1 MIPERFAANVAWL
14 FTDRPWL
21 DRFDAARAAGF
32 ASVEFPWPDDPASTA
47 AAVRSAGL
55 RVVMLNAPAGDLG
68 AGERGFPNDP
78 GRVDEW
84 RDGFRSALRL
94 CRETGCPTVNVLA
107 GNRIGGD
114 APDGQLA
121 CLEDNLRWAVES
133 AAPEGVTVVT
143 EVLNPLEQPDYLVL
157 SLDDAAVLLDR
168 LAPIGWKLQ
177 LDTYHLGRAGGDVA
191 AEIRRAAGAIGHLQV
206 ADVPGRHE
214 PGTGSLDWVAIA
226 AALRAAGYRGAIGL
240 EYRPTSD
247 LSWIAGTAL

>member
-21 DRFDAARAAGF
+21 DRFDTARAAGF

-78 GRVDEW
+78 GRVAEW

-114 APDGQLA
+114 APDAQRA
-121 CLEDNLRWAVES
+121 CLEDNLRWALDS
-133 AAPEGVTVVT
+133 AASEGVTVVT
-143 EVLNPLEQPDYLVL
+143 EVLNRFEQPDYLLV

-191 AEIRRAAGAIGHLQV
+191 AEIRRAAGVIGHLQV

-214 PGTGSLDWVAIA
+214 PGTGSLDWVAIP